1 MAQLYLYST
10 SSGSFVFNQNF
21 FMIDKVLFSD
31 KEIIENSMPLAEGKF
46 IEAEKKLIKKHKK
59 GQFVIIGIKKEELSG
74 IKSDPDIKKLARIA
88 ETARKEGL
96 FESIRHANIIIT
108 RHRVSHSV
116 NEDIFVSQAVN
127 HLGEMERI
135 TNTMAKRLR
144 EWYSYYLP
152 EFSESIQDHE
162 KFAEIVAKK
171 TKEQLLKELRL
182 GKEDSMGA
190 DIKKKDIDPMMDL
203 ARELSSMYRLKKRQA
218 DYIEKLMKGYCPN
231 ISAVAGPVIG
241 AKLLE
246 QAGSLKRLAEFPSST
261 VQVLGAEEAFF
272 RHLTQ
277 HTRPPKHGY
286 IHEHPFIAQ
295 AGKDDKG
302 RIARALADKISI
314 AAKVDYFKGKFVGDK
329 LRKMVEA
336 KLKQGK
342 AK

>member
-1 MAQLYLYST
+1 MAQLFLYST

-96 FESIRHANIIIT
+96 FESVRHANTIIT
-108 RHRVSHSV
+108 RYRISHSV

-152 EFSESIQDHE
+152 EFSESISDHE
-162 KFAEIVAKK
+162 KFAEIVAAKSR
-171 TKEQLLKELRL
+171 EEILKEIRL
-182 GKEDSMGA
+182 KKEDSMGGEVSGNDLKPIILLA
-190 DIKKKDIDPMMDL
+190 KELNDIYKFKETHSKYVDKIM
-203 ARELSSMYRLKKRQA
+203 EN
-218 DYIEKLMKGYCPN
+218 YCPN
-231 ISAVAGPVIG
+231 
-241 AKLLE
+241 
-246 QAGSLKRLAEFPSST
+246 
-261 VQVLGAEEAFF
+261 
-272 RHLTQ
+272 
-277 HTRPPKHGY
+277 
-286 IHEHPFIAQ
+286 
-295 AGKDDKG
+295 
-302 RIARALADKISI
+302 
-314 AAKVDYFKGKFVGDK
+314 
-329 LRKMVEA
+329 
-336 KLKQGK
+336 
-342 AK
+342 